1 MSQATTQKSS
11 STTAIVFAVFAVVS
25 IVAFLAYRGSD
36 VGQLPKLVGNLGGG
50 QLFGNGSIDTLVG
63 IVSAACI
70 LVSWAGLGSAVLK
83 VIPQFEIDRLKLVVR
98 IAIGAAIWSLV
109 WFFLGVAGIYSGW
122 IALTSSVIGLT
133 LFFVFKG
140 WQTRKPETRDN
151 LTIILLVITGIVLL
165 LATFDAIAPPI
176 AKDTLLY
183 HFAVPKAFIAQH
195 SNAFIDGNIAS
206 YLALGT
212 EMHSVW
218 ATLLGNIVSTRAGEA
233 AAGATTFLFFPLLL
247 LVIYGWAVKS
257 VFQKRGR

>member
-1 MSQATTQKSS
+1 MNW
-11 STTAIVFAVFAVVS
+11 
-25 IVAFLAYRGSD
+25 LLD
-36 VGQLPKLVGNLGGG
+36 
-50 QLFGNGSIDTLVG
+50 
-63 IVSAACI
+63 
-70 LVSWAGLGSAVLK
+70 
-83 VIPQFEIDRLKLVVR
+83 

-109 WFFLGVAGIYSGW
+109 WFFLGVAGILFSGW

-165 LATFDAIAPPI
+165 LATFSTIAPPI

-233 AAGATTFLFFPLLL
+233 AAGATTFLFFPAVVTRDLWL
-247 LVIYGWAVKS
+247 GGVKS